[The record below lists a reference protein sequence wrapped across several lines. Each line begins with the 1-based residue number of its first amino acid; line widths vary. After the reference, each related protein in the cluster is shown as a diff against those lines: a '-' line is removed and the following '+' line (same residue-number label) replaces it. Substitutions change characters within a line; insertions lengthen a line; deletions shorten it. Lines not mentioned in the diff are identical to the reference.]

1 MTVDASA
8 SAASDEAT
16 LSYAWNWGDGTPA
29 GSGATATHTYGA
41 SGSYVITLTV
51 TDSLGASAVT
61 TKNVTVASQTVV
73 ASDDFSRT
81 VASGWGSA
89 AVGGSWTSLSS
100 MSVSGGVGRISLV
113 AGQTRAPALSSTAVD
128 DLAASLVFSADK
140 VANGGGLHFSYV
152 VHKSSAGE
160 YRLKVRTL
168 ATGAVQV
175 SMTKVVGTTETTF
188 ASQTLDRATPT
199 RRVPSCR
206 CGSRPQGAGAST
218 TLRGKVWPDGTTEPA
233 AWTVTGSDSV
243 SSLQGAGQI
252 GVVAY
257 ATGTV
262 TNVPVTVSVDDIRVT
277 SLGAGQPH
285 QAPVAVIGA
294 NASGLTAAFDGTGST
309 ASGGATVT
317 GYAWDFG
324 DGATSTEAAP
334 THKYATGGTYTVK
347 LDGHGQHGRDI
358 GPEDHHGHC
367 VAREPGRR
375 VRRLGHGSRALG
387 QRVRVRRLRMVRR

>member
-1 MTVDASA
+1 MTARPPAPARPPSHRYGAAGDYTVTLTVTDSLGATKASTASVTVAHADPTASFSAQANMLAVSVDGVRIRPPPTS
-8 SAASDEAT
+8 AT
-16 LSYAWNWGDGTPA
+16 LSHSWNWGDGTPA
-29 GSGATATHTYGA
+29 GSGATATHTYAA

-51 TDSLGASAVT
+51 TDSLGATAVT
-61 TKNVTVASQTVV
+61 TRNVTVATQTVV

-89 AVGGSWTSLSS
+89 VVGGSWTSLSS
-100 MSVSGGVGRISLV
+100 LSVSGGAGRISLA
-113 AGQTRAPALSSTAVD
+113 AGQTRAPALSSIAVD

-168 ATGAVQV
+168 STGAVQV

-188 ASQTLDRATPT
+188 ASQTLTGYTYTAGAKLQVRLETE
-199 RRVPSCR
+199 
-206 CGSRPQGAGAST
+206 GAGAST

-277 SLGAGQPH
+277 SLGAAQP
-285 QAPVAVIGA
+285 APG
-294 NASGLTAAFDGTGST
+294 SGC
-309 ASGGATVT
+309 
-317 GYAWDFG
+317 G
-324 DGATSTEAAP
+324 D
-334 THKYATGGTYTVK
+334 
-347 LDGHGQHGRDI
+347 R
-358 GPEDHHGHC
+358 
-367 VAREPGRR
+367 RER
-375 VRRLGHGSRALG
+375 VRSH
-387 QRVRVRRLRMVRR
+387 RRLRRHRLDGLRRRDDHGIRVGLR